1 MMNELNRNLSSQA
14 FQLFQKYIEEQ
25 CGIVIRDEK
34 AYLIESRLSKFLIQF
49 GLSSFDELYQ
59 MLSQQ
64 KQTALAEDIIDAITT
79 NETLWF
85 RDKTPWEFLEEKLMP
100 EYIERIRRDMSSKI
114 RIWSA
119 ACATGQEPYSIAMCI
134 DRYLLQN
141 GIRDVTLNH
150 FEIVATDIS
159 YTVLHIAKMGKYDAI
174 SMARGMDENY
184 REQYFHLEGRIW
196 LLDEKIKKSVQFKQF
211 NLQNSFTG
219 LGSFDLIF
227 FRYVAIY
234 FSAHL
239 KKEVIKKIADSFKT
253 KGVLILGNAEVFLD
267 YKECYEAEYYKNT
280 NFYRVRGES
289 CENII
294 SR

>member
-1 MMNELNRNLSSQA
+1 MMMNSNLSSQA

-49 GLSSFDELYQ
+49 GLSSFEELYQ

-85 RDKTPWEFLEEKLMP
+85 RDKTPWEYLDETLMP
-100 EYIERIRRDMSSKI
+100 KYVEKIRRDKGGKI

-134 DRYLLQN
+134 DHYLARN
-141 GIRDVTLNH
+141 GIRDVTLDH

-159 YTVLHIAKMGKYDAI
+159 RTVLHIAKMGKYDAI
-174 SMARGMDENY
+174 SMNRGIEQNY
-184 REQYFHLEGRIW
+184 REQYFHHEGRIW
-196 LLDEKIKKSVQFKQF
+196 LLDKKIKNSVQFKQF

-234 FSAHL
+234 FSEHL
-239 KKEVIKKIADSFKT
+239 KKEVVKKITDSLKK

-280 NFYRVRGES
+280 NVYKVRDES
-289 CENII
+289 CEDII

>member
-1 MMNELNRNLSSQA
+1 MNRNLSSQA

-49 GLSSFDELYQ
+49 GLSSFEELYQ
-59 MLSQQ
+59 ILSQQ

-85 RDKTPWEFLEEKLMP
+85 RDKTPWEFLEDKLMP
-100 EYIERIRRDMSSKI
+100 QYIERIRQNMGGKI

-134 DRYLLQN
+134 DHYLSQN
-141 GIRDVTLNH
+141 GIRDVTLDH

-159 YTVLHIAKMGKYDAI
+159 HAVLHIAKMGKYDAI
-174 SMARGMDENY
+174 SMNRGMEQNY
-184 REQYFHLEGRIW
+184 REQYFHHEGRIW
-196 LLDEKIKKSVQFKQF
+196 LLNERIKNSVQFKQF

-234 FSAHL
+234 FSEHL
-239 KKEVIKKIADSFKT
+239 KKEVVKKVTNSFRK

-267 YKECYEAEYYKNT
+267 YKECYEAECYKNT
-280 NFYRVRGES
+280 NFYKVRSEN

>member
-1 MMNELNRNLSSQA
+1 MNGNLSSQA

-49 GLSSFDELYQ
+49 GLSSFEELYQ

-64 KQTALAEDIIDAITT
+64 KQTALAEEIIDAITT
-79 NETLWF
+79 NETFWF
-85 RDKTPWEFLEEKLMP
+85 RDKTPWEFFVDKLMP
-100 EYIERIRRDMSSKI
+100 QYIEKIRLDRGGKI

-134 DRYLLQN
+134 DHYLLQH
-141 GIRDVTLNH
+141 GIRDVTLDH

-159 YTVLHIAKMGKYDAI
+159 HTVLHIAKMGKYDAI
-174 SMARGMDENY
+174 SMNRGMELTY
-184 REQYFHLEGRIW
+184 REQYFHQQGRIW
-196 LLDEKIKKSVQFKQF
+196 LLDEKIKNSVHFKQF

-234 FSAHL
+234 FSERL
-239 KKEVIKKIADSFKT
+239 KKEIVKKVTDSFK
-253 KGVLILGNAEVFLD
+253 KNGVLILGNAEVFLD

-280 NFYRVRGES
+280 NFYKVRGES